1 MILKNLFNLFNL
13 TSILLFT
20 TYIYIIFKYI
30 TTLNIRLKFF
40 LFLINV
46 IILTGI
52 GVFYNLDGMVMLF
65 FMSEL
70 VVILIF
76 ITVFSQLYSYYK
88 LNDKLG
94 TNTIFVVLLL
104 LSTYNFYEPTLL
116 CYKNFYNYYNITLND
131 FYYIYNCYFE
141 KQILLTILTVFL
153 ITLYSVFF
161 IFLFYSLKQKSYSD
175 KICKKQFTLLRK
187 QNIIHQNNYNSKIR
201 IFKNKYV

>member
-13 TSILLFT
+13 VNVLLFI
-20 TYIYIIFKYI
+20 TYIYIVVKYI

-40 LFLINV
+40 LFIINMLI
-46 IILTGI
+46 LAGI
-52 GVFYNLDGMVMLF
+52 GVFYNLDGMIMLF

-88 LNDKLG
+88 LNDSI
-94 TNTIFVVLLL
+94 NMNIIYIILLI
-104 LSTYNFYEPTLL
+104 LSTYNFYEPTLI

-153 ITLYSVFF
+153 ITLYSIFF
-161 IFLFYSLKQKSYSD
+161 IFLFYSLKQKAYSD
-175 KICKKQFTLLRK
+175 KICKKQFSLLRK

-201 IFKNKYV
+201 IFKNKYI